1 MKKSELKEIIKGII
15 REELDNTPINE
26 DEIDIVYKKRL
37 DMLKKLADKEVP
49 QYVSWYNT
57 FKRLDPIQ
65 ANKFYVS
72 NIKPYYSLPV
82 INEANR

>member
-1 MKKSELKEIIKGII
+1 MKKNELKKIIKEIIK
-15 REELDNTPINE
+15 EELSYISLNE

-72 NIKPYYSLPV
+72 NIKPYYTLHTF
-82 INEANR
+82 NEANR

>member
-15 REELDNTPINE
+15 REELSNAPINE

-72 NIKPYYSLPV
+72 HIKPYYTLPTF
-82 INEANR
+82 NEAIR